1 MCLETGLIMEV
12 RVNFCNFLL
21 WLCLPRD
28 LETRIKNFC
37 NFLLWLC
44 LPRDLVTCIK
54 KSGSTLLTI
63 GFVIQE
69 KNDPKPS

>member
-28 LETRIKNFC
+28 LVTR
-37 NFLLWLC
+37 
-44 LPRDLVTCIK
+44 IK